1 MALKALV
8 GLAIECWRAAS
19 PVFEG
24 VKDPAEGWIS
34 HGNLDDIGAW
44 DIADVN
50 VIGEVQGSRVAWADV
65 CDLEGCL

>member
-8 GLAIECWRAAS
+8 GLPIECRRATA

-24 VKDPAEGWIS
+24 VKDPTEGWIS
-34 HGNLDDIGAW
+34 YGDLDDIGAG
-44 DIADVN
+44 DIANVN
-50 VIGEVQGSRVAWADV
+50 VIGEVQGSRVTWADV